1 LLDLAGESEVLVVWK
16 PEWIPISYL
25 HEPLRSQWLS
35 VPKWIASQGIGG
47 LVMNVMLPVVPE
59 STLEKDVKLLAS
71 QTHQLDIRQ
80 FMTPSRSFR

>member
-1 LLDLAGESEVLVVWK
+1 
-16 PEWIPISYL
+16 
-25 HEPLRSQWLS
+25 
-35 VPKWIASQGIGG
+35 
-47 LVMNVMLPVVPE
+47 MNVMLPVVPE